1 MTLLDQLQH
10 LGGTV
15 GAQQQAHIV
24 GVDPAV
30 GQGPV
35 AQPLQQAVPLPRP
48 SPRRITGKSRI
59 VRVWISV
66 SASNSSSSVP
76 KPPGQMTKAHA

>member
-1 MTLLDQLQH
+1 MALLDERQD
-10 LGGTV
+10 LGGPV

-24 GVDPAV
+24 EADPAV

-35 AQPLQQAVPLPRP
+35 AQPLQQAVPLPA
-48 SPRRITGKSRI
+48 PRRITGKSRI
-59 VRVWISV
+59 VPVWMSV

-76 KPPGQMTKAHA
+76 NPPGQMTKAHA